1 MEKLGGSD
9 TCEMLQKITC
19 THVVSKVF
27 RQPRSFQNTRL
38 NVPNVGLSSEPCE
51 GTAAGLMLPN
61 AAWGMSDRTEKP
73 PSIDYQ
79 LIIG

>member
-1 MEKLGGSD
+1 METLGRYN
-9 TCEMLQKITC
+9 TAEMLHKIASTY
-19 THVVSKVF
+19 VVSKFF
-27 RQPRSFQNTRL
+27 RQRHSFQNTQL

-61 AAWGMSDRTEKP
+61 AAWGTSDRTEKP